1 LNRLRRHNVRS
12 KIIDIIICGY
22 ELEDI
27 ESLLPEEL
35 YNNDFSFITLV
46 AIMGATLKLE
56 KFNDFEE
63 WVPIFKKVMSY
74 RPDYEMIYVWE
85 GIYQIK
91 KGNISKA
98 INHE

>member
-1 LNRLRRHNVRS
+1 MNRLRRHNVRS

-46 AIMGATLKLE
+46 AIMGATLKLDLCVGR
-56 KFNDFEE
+56 NLSN
-63 WVPIFKKVMSY
+63 KKRKY
-74 RPDYEMIYVWE
+74 F
-85 GIYQIK
+85 
-91 KGNISKA
+91 
-98 INHE
+98 